1 MAVRVFD
8 PTESQSTRLTVVE
21 AAPRRRQDV
30 RRSRHQWLL
39 VAAVAVIVPFVAAVV
54 VIGVAS

>member
-8 PTESQSTRLTVVE
+8 LTESQPHRLTVVE

-30 RRSRHQWLL
+30 RRSRQHWMALGALAL
-39 VAAVAVIVPFVAAVV
+39 VVPFVAAVLT
-54 VIGVAS
+54 IGVAH